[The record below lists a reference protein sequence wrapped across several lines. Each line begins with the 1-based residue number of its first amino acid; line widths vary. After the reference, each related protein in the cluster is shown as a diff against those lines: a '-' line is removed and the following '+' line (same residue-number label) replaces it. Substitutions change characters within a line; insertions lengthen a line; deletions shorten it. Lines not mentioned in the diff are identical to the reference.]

1 MTTQKFML
9 SEYAWDPGYG
19 VSSVKDVMTPA
30 LVVYPE
36 FVASNIERTLA
47 LLGGDADRWRVHI
60 KTAKL
65 SYTRRMMV
73 ERGVVNFKCATTL
86 ELLLACQCGA
96 ADVLLAYPS
105 VGANARR
112 VQAIAA
118 QFPGVQ
124 VSILAENAE
133 QVRQWRGSQVG
144 IFLDVNPG
152 MNRTGIEQNNLE
164 KIVALVHEIA
174 ANGLDFRGLHYYDGQ
189 YGGVAEPG
197 R

>member
-36 FVASNIERTLA
+36 IIASNIARTVE

-65 SYTRRMMV
+65 GYTVRMMV
-73 ERGVVNFKCATTL
+73 ERGIRNFKCATTL
-86 ELLLACQCGA
+86 ELLTACQCGA

-105 VGANARR
+105 IGANARR
-112 VQAIAA
+112 VREIAE
-118 QFPGVQ
+118 QFGRVRIS
-124 VSILAENAE
+124 VLAE
-133 QVRQWRGSQVG
+133 
-144 IFLDVNPG
+144 
-152 MNRTGIEQNNLE
+152 
-164 KIVALVHEIA
+164 
-174 ANGLDFRGLHYYDGQ
+174 
-189 YGGVAEPG
+189 
-197 R
+197 